1 MVRAPESD
9 WSGPVYELIKNEGI
23 TTVATVPDAG
33 LTKLLNLC
41 RADDATQVVTLST
54 EEEGIGISY
63 GTWLGGGRALICM
76 QSSGTGNC
84 INALALPAYHAA
96 PCLMLVT
103 MRGQEGEGNPAQI
116 PMGRAV
122 APVFQA
128 LGVTCL
134 EAKTA
139 DDVVT
144 YFQKAISLAFEETQA
159 VAVLIAQQVIGVKAF
174 SK

>member
-1 MVRAPESD
+1 MRAPD
-9 WSGPVYELIKNEGI
+9 DNWSTEVYRLIKEQDI
-23 TTVATVPDAG
+23 TIVATVPDAG
-33 LTKLLNLC
+33 LTPLLDMC
-41 RADDATQVVTLST
+41 KADDAVRVITLST
-54 EEEGIGISY
+54 EEEGIGIGY
-63 GTWLGGGRALICM
+63 GSWLGGKKALLCM

-84 INALALPAYHAA
+84 INALALPAYHEA

-103 MRGQEGEGNPAQI
+103 MRGQQGEGNPAQI
-116 PMGRAV
+116 PMGRGV

-128 LGVTCL
+128 MGVTCL

-139 DDVVT
+139 GEVSD
-144 YFQKAISLAFEETQA
+144 YFQRAAELAFGEGKA